1 MRHRSHL
8 PPKERQ
14 ARSRL
19 AKLLH
24 GQSFLIGSLVSMNR
38 LCGKPGCKCTR
49 GELHPGLYLSLRVGS
64 KRKMIHVPQPLEG
77 LARQWVGTYQEAWLL
92 MEQISQS
99 CLKQFEK
106 AKEQYRG
113 KRR

>member
-1 MRHRSHL
+1 MRHRSPL

-24 GQSFLIGSLVSMNR
+24 EEPFLIGSLVSMPR
-38 LCGKPGCKCTR
+38 VCGKSGCKCTR

-77 LARQWVGTYQEAWLL
+77 LARQWVGTYQEAWRF
-92 MEQISQS
+92 MEQVSQA

-106 AKEQYRG
+106 AKEQDRG